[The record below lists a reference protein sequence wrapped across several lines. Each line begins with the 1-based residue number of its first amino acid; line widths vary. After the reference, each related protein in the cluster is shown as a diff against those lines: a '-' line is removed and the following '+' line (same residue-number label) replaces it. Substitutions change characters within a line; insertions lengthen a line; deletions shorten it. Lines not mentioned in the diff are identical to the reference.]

1 MERDLIIHKNA
12 KGVQIALLEDRRL
25 VELHVDDNKETFSTG
40 NIYLGKVKKINPGLR
55 AAFVNVGHPKEAFIH
70 YTDLNPNIRS
80 ILKFTRS
87 AINGSQ
93 DPLMR
98 NFKREKQI
106 DKDGKIE
113 EVLKKG
119 SIMLTQVLKEPI
131 STKGPRLSCEIAL
144 PGRFIVLAPFGNTV
158 GISKKIGDRDE
169 RKRLQ
174 RVLESVRPKNFGVV
188 ARTNA
193 IGKNTAEIHADIT
206 NLLNKWRRITEA
218 MKKAQSPK
226 LLMAEIDKSLTI
238 VRDMMND
245 SFSTICT
252 DDRELYDDIREFVE
266 RFAPEKKNIIK
277 HYRSR
282 KPLFEAYNIN
292 RQIKSAFGK
301 TVTMRSGAYLVIEH
315 TEAMHV
321 IDVNSGPKINRTQNQ
336 DDNAFRVNKEAA
348 EEIARQLRLRNI
360 GGIIVIDFIDMRSNK
375 YRTELWRHMQQVMRG
390 DKAKHSILPISK
402 FGLMEITRQRS
413 SAELNIDT
421 TERLPKGSGNVESC
435 LLLVDEI
442 KRELD
447 KAQSDGGKAKYIYV
461 HPFVEAYMKRGFR
474 SIRNKWSMQY
484 KTLFTVIGD
493 SSYSLVDYAIH
504 DKEGVQ
510 LA

>member
-12 KGVQIALLEDRRL
+12 KGVQIALLENRRL

-80 ILKFTRS
+80 ILKFTRG
-87 AINGSQ
+87 AMNGSQ
-93 DPLMR
+93 NHLLS
-98 NFKREKQI
+98 NFKREKLIQ
-106 DKDGKIE
+106 KDGKIE

-119 SIMLTQVLKEPI
+119 DVILTQVLKEPI
-131 STKGPRLSCEIAL
+131 STKGPRLSCELAL
-144 PGRFIVLAPFGNTV
+144 PGRFIVLAPFGNSV
-158 GISKKIGDRDE
+158 GISKKISDRDE

-193 IGKNTAEIHADIT
+193 IGKNTAEIHSDIT
-206 NLLNKWRRITEA
+206 NLVTKWQRITDT
-218 MKKAQSPK
+218 MKNGPVPK

-238 VRDMMND
+238 IRDMMND

-252 DDRELYDDIREFVE
+252 DDKELFHDIREYVE
-266 RFAPEKKNIIK
+266 RFAPEKKKIIR
-277 HYRSR
+277 HYRNK
-282 KPLFEAYNIN
+282 KPLFEAFNIN

-336 DDNAFRVNKEAA
+336 DENAFRVNKEAA

-360 GGIIVIDFIDMRSNK
+360 GGIIVIDFIDMRASK
-375 YRTELWRHMQQVMRG
+375 LRSELWRHMQASMKG

-413 SAELNIDT
+413 SAELSIDT
-421 TERLPKGSGNVESC
+421 TERLPKDNGKIESC
-435 LLLVDEI
+435 LLLVDTI

-447 KAQSDGGKAKYIYV
+447 KTQSNGKPGKMIYV
-461 HPFVEAYMKRGFR
+461 HPFVEAYLKRGIR
-474 SIRNKWSMQY
+474 SYQNKWSLQY
-484 KTLFTVIGD
+484 RTRFNIIGD
-493 SSYSLVDYAIH
+493 SSYSLMDYAIH